1 MCTTI
6 AEKAAISGSGKGP
19 QGWFSLGQV
28 YVGYDHPVHA
38 PLDHALSLDFVN
50 EEIGPGARVAVE
62 LTRDA
67 ARDLAERIL
76 AALERADAHEE
87 ASRPTS

>member
-6 AEKAAISGSGKGP
+6 AEKVPISGSGRGA
-19 QGWFSLGQV
+19 QGWFPLGQV

-38 PLDHALSLDFVN
+38 PLDHALTLDFVN
-50 EEIGPGARVAVE
+50 EDIGPGARVAVE

-67 ARDLAERIL
+67 ARDLAGRLL
-76 AALERADAHEE
+76 AALERADAHE
-87 ASRPTS
+87 AG